1 MEENISQE
9 RYKQLMKKL
18 VLNMTIQN
26 NNMQF
31 SDYSKDS
38 KKDSWNKTC
47 MYFTK

>member
-38 KKDSWNKTC
+38 KKDS
-47 MYFTK
+47 

>member
-31 SDYSKDS
+31 SVTQKTL
-38 KKDSWNKTC
+38 KKVSWNKTC